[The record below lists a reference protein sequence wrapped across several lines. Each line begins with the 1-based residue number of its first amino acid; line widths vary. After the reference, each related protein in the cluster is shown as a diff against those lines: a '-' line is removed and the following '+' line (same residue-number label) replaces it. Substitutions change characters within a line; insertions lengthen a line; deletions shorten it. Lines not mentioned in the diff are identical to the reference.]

1 MARAP
6 ASKKKRSWLLYLLAT
21 IVLAGTLAWGWNW
34 WVMRSWSP
42 DSAVYPDQGVALSEA
57 DGAVSFPTVR
67 AIGGQF
73 AYLHASQGAQ
83 GQDARFG
90 QSMIAAK
97 DAGLKVGA
105 IHSFNPCVDA
115 DGQSAN
121 FVTMVPREGDLLPPA
136 IALDQVAADCPERVS
151 DAAVESELM
160 TFINQVEM
168 HTGKPVILK
177 LSEKFEQRYRI
188 SAQLERG
195 LWLSRDKALPRYA
208 GRPWILWSAN
218 SGLVTEAS
226 DAPLEW
232 VVVQP

>member
-1 MARAP
+1 MARARK
-6 ASKKKRSWLLYLLAT
+6 SKKRRSWWLYLLAT
-21 IVLAGTLAWGWNW
+21 IVLAGILAWSWNW

-42 DSAVYPDQGVALSEA
+42 DNALYPDQGVAISDA

-73 AYLHASQGAQ
+73 VYLHASQGAK
-83 GQDARFG
+83 GQDTRFG
-90 QSMIAAK
+90 QAMLAAK
-97 DAGLKVGA
+97 KANLKVGA
-105 IHSFNPCVDA
+105 IHSFDPCTGA
-115 DGQSAN
+115 DSQSAN
-121 FVTMVPREGDLLPPA
+121 FVTMVPREGNLLPPA
-136 IALDQVAADCPERVS
+136 IALDQTAGDCPDKVS

-177 LSEKFEQRYRI
+177 LSERFEQRYRI

-195 LWLSRDKALPRYA
+195 LWLSRNRAQPSYA

-226 DAPLEW
+226 EAPLEW